1 MSDRARQ
8 VRLGLANSLN
18 FLAKQ
23 ALERRAEEERTQ
35 ALQRKA
41 QADAVDAGNKLRY
54 QAALDSY
61 KGGNYGALS
70 GITDIART
78 GNINALSDIAA
89 PDVDAIRNRMNA
101 KDFLPN
107 LLQHDQNDAATDVIS
122 KIPGLENIRLG
133 ITPKQQGEIDVLGAR
148 KLKIETDRKIAEAY
162 KEKKILHLE
171 MLTKAADARL
181 KEIEERTEK
190 ARRKGTIDDDFIND
204 AQSSLDDL
212 VSTLGAEEKSYLL
225 DPASYADDEKK
236 VLMPDIQLKLQDTH
250 ARLEKARKKREA
262 IADYRFNQLPS
273 AISAERRIPMRD
285 YEAPR
290 QTPEQFRQELMQ
302 NLLRGVNPVAPQTA
316 KPKLEY

>member
-41 QADAVDAGNKLRY
+41 QADAVADSDKQRY
-54 QAALDSY
+54 QAALDLA
-61 KGGNYGALS
+61 KLGNLGAQGGLQDY
-70 GITDIART
+70 ART
-78 GNINALSDIAA
+78 GNLGALSNIGEFDKTAA
-89 PDVDAIRNRMNA
+89 QSRMNA
-101 KDFLPN
+101 KDFLDT
-107 LLQHDQNDAATDVIS
+107 LLQREQPDAATQVAQQV
-122 KIPGLENIRLG
+122 PGMENIRLG
-133 ITPKQQGEIDVLGAR
+133 ITPRQQGELDILGAR
-148 KLKIETDRKIAEAY
+148 KLKIDTDRQIAEAY

-181 KEIEERTEK
+181 KEIEQRTEK
-190 ARRKGTIDDDFIND
+190 ARRKGAIDDDFIND
-204 AQSSLDDL
+204 TQSSLDDL
-212 VSTLGAEEKSYLL
+212 VSTLGAEEKSYLNN
-225 DPASYADDEKK
+225 PASYADDEMK
-236 VLMPDIQLKLQDTH
+236 VLLPDIQLKLQDTH
-250 ARLEKARKKREA
+250 ARLEKARRKREA